1 MKVIEKFAYEVIDS
15 GTYKELD
22 YVYLVNKIKALV
34 GEKDEEYDENL
45 SPVKQLV
52 QMAVDHKI
60 IPDDVTSRE
69 VLNDELYDLKIPA
82 PSKVNEIFWEKMQKS
97 PKTATDWFYRLC
109 VDNNYVKKEAIAKNI
124 VFSGK
129 SSKNHAL
136 EITINLSKPEKDPKA
151 IAAAVNRDDIFL
163 TTKIWVS
170 NMSFEKATKAIDH
183 DLKELGTDY
192 LDLVLLHQPYG
203 DTFGA
208 WNALAAAKRAGKV
221 RSIGLSNFYPDQ
233 YMNLEL
239 AHEDKPAINQI
250 EINPWFQQ
258 TNDVKFFQGRDVA
271 VEAWAQ
277 FAEGKHDI
285 FNNKTLKEIAE
296 AHHKTT
302 AQVILRWLT
311 QQDIVVI
318 PKSVHEKRQ
327 KENLDIFDF
336 ELTKDEMDK
345 IKGLDNGVSQF
356 FDHRDPAVIDDVFGE
371 SLKQLRDSE

>member
-1 MKVIEKFAYEVIDS
+1 MTEVPTITLND
-15 GTYKELD
+15 G
-22 YVYLVNKIKALV
+22 NKMPLLGLGV
-34 GEKDEEYDENL
+34 F
-45 SPVKQLV
+45 Q
-52 QMAVDHKI
+52 
-60 IPDDVTSRE
+60 IPDHEKARQTVEMALANGYRMIDTAE
-69 VLNDELYDLKIPA
+69 VYENQIA
-82 PSKVNEIFWEKMQKS
+82 VG
-97 PKTATDWFYRLC
+97 
-109 VDNNYVKKEAIAKNI
+109 EAIAE
-124 VFSGK
+124 S
-129 SSKNHAL
+129 
-136 EITINLSKPEKDPKA
+136 
-151 IAAAVNRDDIFL
+151 AVNRDDIFL

-285 FNNKTLKEIAE
+285 FNNKTLKEIAD

-345 IKGLDNGVSQF
+345 IKGLDKGVSQF
-356 FDHRDPAVIDDVFGE
+356 FDQRDPAVIDDIFGE

>member
-1 MKVIEKFAYEVIDS
+1 MTEVPTITLND
-15 GTYKELD
+15 G
-22 YVYLVNKIKALV
+22 NKMPLLGLGV
-34 GEKDEEYDENL
+34 F
-45 SPVKQLV
+45 Q
-52 QMAVDHKI
+52 
-60 IPDDVTSRE
+60 IPDHEKARQTVEMALANGYRMIDTAE
-69 VLNDELYDLKIPA
+69 VYENQIA
-82 PSKVNEIFWEKMQKS
+82 VG
-97 PKTATDWFYRLC
+97 
-109 VDNNYVKKEAIAKNI
+109 EAIAE
-124 VFSGK
+124 S
-129 SSKNHAL
+129 
-136 EITINLSKPEKDPKA
+136 
-151 IAAAVNRDDIFL
+151 AVNRDDIFL

-208 WNALAAAKRAGKV
+208 WNALVAAKRAGKI

-258 TNDVKFFQGRDVA
+258 TNNVKFFQGRDVA

-345 IKGLDNGVSQF
+345 IKRLDKGVSQF
-356 FDHRDPAVIDDVFGE
+356 FDHRDPAVIDDIFGE

>member
-1 MKVIEKFAYEVIDS
+1 MTEVPTITLND
-15 GTYKELD
+15 G
-22 YVYLVNKIKALV
+22 NKMPLLGLGV
-34 GEKDEEYDENL
+34 F
-45 SPVKQLV
+45 Q
-52 QMAVDHKI
+52 
-60 IPDDVTSRE
+60 IPDHEKARQTVEMALANGYRMIDTAE
-69 VLNDELYDLKIPA
+69 VYENQIA
-82 PSKVNEIFWEKMQKS
+82 VG
-97 PKTATDWFYRLC
+97 
-109 VDNNYVKKEAIAKNI
+109 EAIAE
-124 VFSGK
+124 S
-129 SSKNHAL
+129 
-136 EITINLSKPEKDPKA
+136 
-151 IAAAVNRDDIFL
+151 AVNRDDIFL

-170 NMSFEKATKAIDH
+170 NMSFKKATKAIDH

-285 FNNKTLKEIAE
+285 FNNKTLKEIAD

-336 ELTKDEMDK
+336 ELMDEEMDQ
-345 IKGLDNGVSQF
+345 IRALDKGKGMHIPDAPGV
-356 FDHRDPAVIDDVFGE
+356 GE
-371 SLKQLRDSE
+371 RLLNVYDLHATD

>member
-1 MKVIEKFAYEVIDS
+1 MTEVPTITLND
-15 GTYKELD
+15 G
-22 YVYLVNKIKALV
+22 NKMPLLGLGV
-34 GEKDEEYDENL
+34 F
-45 SPVKQLV
+45 Q
-52 QMAVDHKI
+52 
-60 IPDDVTSRE
+60 IPDHEKARQTVEMALANGYRMIDTAE
-69 VLNDELYDLKIPA
+69 VYENQIA
-82 PSKVNEIFWEKMQKS
+82 VG
-97 PKTATDWFYRLC
+97 
-109 VDNNYVKKEAIAKNI
+109 EAIAE
-124 VFSGK
+124 S
-129 SSKNHAL
+129 
-136 EITINLSKPEKDPKA
+136 
-151 IAAAVNRDDIFL
+151 AVNRDDIFL

-285 FNNKTLKEIAE
+285 FNNKTLKEIAD

-345 IKGLDNGVSQF
+345 IKRLDKGVSQF
-356 FDHRDPAVIDDVFGE
+356 FDHRDPAVIDDIFGE

>member
-1 MKVIEKFAYEVIDS
+1 MTEVPTITLND
-15 GTYKELD
+15 G
-22 YVYLVNKIKALV
+22 NKMPLLGLGV
-34 GEKDEEYDENL
+34 F
-45 SPVKQLV
+45 Q
-52 QMAVDHKI
+52 
-60 IPDDVTSRE
+60 IPDHEKARQTVEMALANGYRMIDTAE
-69 VLNDELYDLKIPA
+69 VYENQIA
-82 PSKVNEIFWEKMQKS
+82 VG
-97 PKTATDWFYRLC
+97 
-109 VDNNYVKKEAIAKNI
+109 EAIAE
-124 VFSGK
+124 S
-129 SSKNHAL
+129 
-136 EITINLSKPEKDPKA
+136 
-151 IAAAVNRDDIFL
+151 AVNRDDIFL

-345 IKGLDNGVSQF
+345 IKGLDKGESQF
-356 FDHRDPAVIDDVFGE
+356 FDYRDPAVIDDIFGE

>member
-1 MKVIEKFAYEVIDS
+1 MTEVPTITLND
-15 GTYKELD
+15 G
-22 YVYLVNKIKALV
+22 NKMPLLGLGV
-34 GEKDEEYDENL
+34 F
-45 SPVKQLV
+45 Q
-52 QMAVDHKI
+52 
-60 IPDDVTSRE
+60 IPDHEKARQTVEMALANGYRMIDTAE
-69 VLNDELYDLKIPA
+69 VYENQIA
-82 PSKVNEIFWEKMQKS
+82 VG
-97 PKTATDWFYRLC
+97 
-109 VDNNYVKKEAIAKNI
+109 EAIAE
-124 VFSGK
+124 S
-129 SSKNHAL
+129 
-136 EITINLSKPEKDPKA
+136 
-151 IAAAVNRDDIFL
+151 AVNRDDIFL

-345 IKGLDNGVSQF
+345 IKGLDKDVSQF
-356 FDHRDPAVIDDVFGE
+356 FDHRDPAVIDDIFGE

>member
-1 MKVIEKFAYEVIDS
+1 MTEVPTITLND
-15 GTYKELD
+15 G
-22 YVYLVNKIKALV
+22 NKMPLLGLGV
-34 GEKDEEYDENL
+34 F
-45 SPVKQLV
+45 Q
-52 QMAVDHKI
+52 
-60 IPDDVTSRE
+60 IPDHEKARQTVEMALANGYRMIDTAE
-69 VLNDELYDLKIPA
+69 VYENQIA
-82 PSKVNEIFWEKMQKS
+82 VG
-97 PKTATDWFYRLC
+97 
-109 VDNNYVKKEAIAKNI
+109 EAIAE
-124 VFSGK
+124 S
-129 SSKNHAL
+129 
-136 EITINLSKPEKDPKA
+136 
-151 IAAAVNRDDIFL
+151 AVNRDDIFL

-285 FNNKTLKEIAE
+285 FNNKTLKEIAD

-345 IKGLDNGVSQF
+345 IKELDKGVSQF
-356 FDHRDPAVIDDVFGE
+356 FDHRDPAVIDDIFGE

>member
-1 MKVIEKFAYEVIDS
+1 MTKVPTITLND
-15 GTYKELD
+15 G
-22 YVYLVNKIKALV
+22 NKMPLLGLGV
-34 GEKDEEYDENL
+34 F
-45 SPVKQLV
+45 Q
-52 QMAVDHKI
+52 
-60 IPDDVTSRE
+60 IPDHEKARQTVEMALANGYRMIDTAE
-69 VLNDELYDLKIPA
+69 VYENQIA
-82 PSKVNEIFWEKMQKS
+82 VGQ
-97 PKTATDWFYRLC
+97 
-109 VDNNYVKKEAIAKNI
+109 AIAE
-124 VFSGK
+124 S
-129 SSKNHAL
+129 
-136 EITINLSKPEKDPKA
+136 
-151 IAAAVNRDDIFL
+151 AVNRDDIFL

-285 FNNKTLKEIAE
+285 FNNKVLKGIAE
-296 AHHKTT
+296 AHHKTV

-311 QQDIVVI
+311 QQDIIVI

-327 KENLDIFDF
+327 KENIDIFDF
-336 ELTKDEMDK
+336 NLTQDEMDK
-345 IKGLDNGVSQF
+345 IKELDKGESQF
-356 FDHRDPAVIDDVFGE
+356 FDHRDPAVIDNIFGE

>member
-1 MKVIEKFAYEVIDS
+1 MTEVPTITLND
-15 GTYKELD
+15 G
-22 YVYLVNKIKALV
+22 NKM
-34 GEKDEEYDENL
+34 
-45 SPVKQLV
+45 PQLGLGV
-52 QMAVDHKI
+52 FR
-60 IPDDVTSRE
+60 IPDHEKARQTVEMALANGYRMIDTAE
-69 VLNDELYDLKIPA
+69 AYDNQIA
-82 PSKVNEIFWEKMQKS
+82 VG
-97 PKTATDWFYRLC
+97 
-109 VDNNYVKKEAIAKNI
+109 EAIAE
-124 VFSGK
+124 S
-129 SSKNHAL
+129 
-136 EITINLSKPEKDPKA
+136 
-151 IAAAVNRDDIFL
+151 AVNRDDIFL

-192 LDLVLLHQPYG
+192 IDLVLLHQPYG

-277 FAEGKHDI
+277 FANGKHDI

-296 AHHKTT
+296 AHHKTVG
-302 AQVILRWLT
+302 QVILRWLT
-311 QQDIVVI
+311 QRDIVVI
-318 PKSVHEKRQ
+318 PKSVHDKRQ
-327 KENLDIFDF
+327 QENIDIFDF
-336 ELTKDEMDK
+336 ELTQDELNK
-345 IKGLDNGVSQF
+345 IKELDKGESQF
-356 FDHRDPAVIDDVFGE
+356 FDHRDPAVIDDIFGE

>member
-1 MKVIEKFAYEVIDS
+1 MTEVPTVTLND
-15 GTYKELD
+15 G
-22 YVYLVNKIKALV
+22 NKMPLLGLGV
-34 GEKDEEYDENL
+34 F
-45 SPVKQLV
+45 Q
-52 QMAVDHKI
+52 
-60 IPDDVTSRE
+60 IPDHEKARQTVEMALANGYRMIDTAE
-69 VLNDELYDLKIPA
+69 VYENQIA
-82 PSKVNEIFWEKMQKS
+82 VG
-97 PKTATDWFYRLC
+97 
-109 VDNNYVKKEAIAKNI
+109 EAIAE
-124 VFSGK
+124 S
-129 SSKNHAL
+129 
-136 EITINLSKPEKDPKA
+136 
-151 IAAAVNRDDIFL
+151 AVNRDDIFL

-336 ELTKDEMDK
+336 ELTKAEMDK
-345 IKGLDNGVSQF
+345 IKELDKGVSQF
-356 FDHRDPAVIDDVFGE
+356 FDHRDPAVIDDIFGE

>member
-1 MKVIEKFAYEVIDS
+1 MREVPTITLND
-15 GTYKELD
+15 G
-22 YVYLVNKIKALV
+22 NKMPLLGLGV
-34 GEKDEEYDENL
+34 F
-45 SPVKQLV
+45 Q
-52 QMAVDHKI
+52 
-60 IPDDVTSRE
+60 IPDHEKARQTVEMALANGYRMIDTAE
-69 VLNDELYDLKIPA
+69 VYENQIA
-82 PSKVNEIFWEKMQKS
+82 VG
-97 PKTATDWFYRLC
+97 
-109 VDNNYVKKEAIAKNI
+109 EAIAE
-124 VFSGK
+124 S
-129 SSKNHAL
+129 
-136 EITINLSKPEKDPKA
+136 
-151 IAAAVNRDDIFL
+151 AVNRDDIFL

-208 WNALAAAKRAGKV
+208 WNALVAAKRAGKI

-258 TNDVKFFQGRDVA
+258 TNNVKFFQGRDVA

-345 IKGLDNGVSQF
+345 IKRLDKGVRQF
-356 FDHRDPAVIDDVFGE
+356 FDHRDPAVIDDIFGE